1 MKSCLPPGVRGCEC
15 MSQAS
20 EAGVC
25 VSYQCRLIFVY
36 RGWMGGGGGGERG
49 CRPYLLAYELV
60 QTQVD
65 MTCRRCW

>member
-36 RGWMGGGGGGERG
+36 RGWMGGGGGGGEDAVHISWLMNSSKHRW
-49 CRPYLLAYELV
+49 
-60 QTQVD
+60 T
-65 MTCRRCW
+65 

>member
-36 RGWMGGGGGGERG
+36 RGWMGGGGGERMPSISLG
-49 CRPYLLAYELV
+49 L
-60 QTQVD
+60 
-65 MTCRRCW
+65 